1 MALNGIDISDYQRGL
16 DLDVV
21 PCDFVICKA
30 TEGTNIVHN
39 TCDTW
44 IQDCKRLGK
53 LWGFYHF
60 LAGGDPVAEADF
72 FVDNTINYFGEGVPV
87 LDYEMYGRI
96 GTAGAKRFLDR
107 VYERTGVRCVVYM
120 SRSVCNEEDWSQI
133 APNHALWVAQYAN
146 NKPTGYQ
153 SDPWF
158 PAGSIGAFK
167 FVTIHQYTSTGR
179 LSGYNGN
186 LDLDIAYLDRDG
198 WMRIAKGDRKEDVAE
213 PKPDPEPEAP
223 QTPLPEALEHY
234 VDIDGDAWFVKPI
247 ENVVR
252 NGWMKGYDDT
262 HFGPTDPITR
272 GQAVCVLA
280 NYAKAD
286 VSSPFSDVV
295 ASPFYYEAIEW
306 AKENG
311 IIYGNND
318 MFRPDDPCTREEFM
332 VMLHNLSGNP
342 EMTSYPT
349 TYPDWVN
356 VSDWAKEAVAW
367 CIQHAV
373 INGSGGNINPTV
385 ACSRAE
391 AAAMISNY
399 DMTKNE

>member
-1 MALNGIDISDYQRGL
+1 MALNGIDISNYQRGL
-16 DLDVV
+16 DLNVV

-39 TCDTW
+39 TCDPW

-120 SRSVCNEEDWSQI
+120 SRSVCTEEDWSQI

-158 PAGSIGAFK
+158 PKGSIGAFQA
-167 FVTIHQYTSTGR
+167 VTIHQYTSTGR
-179 LSGYNGN
+179 LAGYNGN
-186 LDLDIAYLDRDG
+186 LDLDIAYVDADG
-198 WMRIAKGDRKEDVAE
+198 WKRIAMGDRKPAE
-213 PKPDPEPEAP
+213 PEVPSV
-223 QTPLPEALEHY
+223 PLPDALKGF
-234 VDIDGDAWFVKPI
+234 VDLDGSAWYVKPI
-247 ENVVR
+247 ENAVA
-252 NGWMKGYDDT
+252 NGWMTGVDAE
-262 HFGPTDPITR
+262 HFGPTDVVTR
-272 GQAVCVLA
+272 GAAVSIIA
-280 NYAKAD
+280 KYAGAELE
-286 VSSPFSDVV
+286 SPFSDVV
-295 ASPFYYEAIEW
+295 ASPYYYEAIEW
-306 AKENG
+306 AKDNG
-311 IIYGNND
+311 VVSGSNNE
-318 MFRPDDPCTREEFM
+318 FRPENPCTREEFM

-342 EMTSYPT
+342 EVTSYPT
-349 TYPDWVN
+349 TYPDWGTVAP
-356 VSDWAKEAVAW
+356 WAQDAVAW

-373 INGSGGNINPTV
+373 INGSNGNINPQG

-391 AAAMISNY
+391 VAAMLTNY
-399 DMTKNE
+399 DITKNE

>member
-1 MALNGIDISDYQRGL
+1 MALNGIDISNYQRGL

-39 TCDTW
+39 TCDPW

-120 SRSVCNEEDWSQI
+120 SRSVCTEEDWSEI

-158 PAGSIGAFK
+158 PKGSIGAFK
-167 FVTIHQYTSTGR
+167 AVTIHQYTSTGR

-198 WMRIAKGDRKEDVAE
+198 WKRIAMGDRKEEVVQ
-213 PKPDPEPEAP
+213 PDPEPEP
-223 QTPLPEALEHY
+223 ETPKTPLPEALEHF
-234 VDIDGDAWFVKPI
+234 VDLDGDAWYVAPVEDAVK
-247 ENVVR
+247 
-252 NGWMKGYDDT
+252 NGWIKGYDET
-262 HFGPTDPITR
+262 HFGPCDPMTR
-272 GQAVCVLA
+272 GQACCVIA
-280 NYAKAD
+280 NYAGAELE
-286 VSSPFSDVV
+286 SPFDDVV

-311 IIYGNND
+311 VVNGGANE
-318 MFRPDDPCTREEFM
+318 FRPDDGCTREEFM
-332 VMLHNLSGNP
+332 VMLHNFSGNP
-342 EMTSYPT
+342 VSTGYPT
-349 TYPDWVN
+349 DYPDWPM
-356 VSDWAKEAVAW
+356 VSGWAKDAVAW
-367 CIQHAV
+367 CIEHAV
-373 INGSGGNINPTV
+373 INGVNGSINPVST
-385 ACSRAE
+385 CSRAE
-391 AAAMISNY
+391 AAAMLANY
-399 DMTKNE
+399 DKVKNQ